1 MTGMT
6 TTGIVSLWNT
16 TEKPK
21 HSREV
26 LEAHAKLQA
35 RFDSAMGKSGGVRG
49 RAGRALIEE
58 EEVARS
64 NLRAF
69 ERAHGLTPST

>member
-1 MTGMT
+1 MK
-6 TTGIVSLWNT
+6 TTGIASLWST
-16 TEKPK
+16 TDKPK
-21 HSREV
+21 HSMEI
-26 LEAHAKLQA
+26 LEQHAKLQA

-64 NLRAF
+64 NLRAV
-69 ERAHGLTPST
+69 ERAHGLTPNA

>member
-1 MTGMT
+1 MK
-6 TTGIVSLWNT
+6 TTGIASLWST
-16 TEKPK
+16 TDKPK
-21 HSREV
+21 HSMEI
-26 LEAHAKLQA
+26 LEQHAKLQA

-69 ERAHGLTPST
+69 ERAHGLTPSA

>member
-1 MTGMT
+1 MT

-16 TEKPK
+16 IEKPK

-69 ERAHGLTPST
+69 ERAHGLTAST

>member
-16 TEKPK
+16 IEKPK
-21 HSREV
+21 HSREL
-26 LEAHAKLQA
+26 LEEHAKLQA

>member
-16 TEKPK
+16 TDKPK
-21 HSREV
+21 HSKEI
-26 LEAHAKLQA
+26 LEAHAKLQS
-35 RFDSAMGKSGGVRG
+35 RFESAMGKSGGVRG

-58 EEVARS
+58 EEVAIS

>member
-6 TTGIVSLWNT
+6 TTGIGSLWNT
-16 TEKPK
+16 TDKPK
-21 HSREV
+21 HSKEV
-26 LEAHAKLQA
+26 LEQHAKLQA
-35 RFDSAMGKSGGVRG
+35 KFDSAMGKSGGIRG
-49 RAGRALIEE
+49 RAGRTLIEE

-69 ERAHGLTPST
+69 ERAHGLTPNT

>member
-1 MTGMT
+1 MT

-16 TEKPK
+16 IEKPK

-58 EEVARS
+58 EEIARS

>member
-16 TEKPK
+16 SDKPK
-21 HSREV
+21 HSKEI

-35 RFDSAMGKSGGVRG
+35 KFDSAMGRSGGVRG

>member
-16 TEKPK
+16 IEKPK
-21 HSREV
+21 HSKEI

-35 RFDSAMGKSGGVRG
+35 KFDSAMGKSGGVRG

>member
-1 MTGMT
+1 ME
-6 TTGIVSLWNT
+6 I
-16 TEKPK
+16 
-21 HSREV
+21 
-26 LEAHAKLQA
+26 LEQHAKLQA

-69 ERAHGLTPST
+69 ERAHGLTPNA

>member
-16 TEKPK
+16 TDKPK
-21 HSREV
+21 HSKEV
-26 LEAHAKLQA
+26 LEAHAQLQA
-35 RFDSAMGKSGGVRG
+35 KFESAMGKSGGVRG

>member
-16 TEKPK
+16 IEKPK

-58 EEVARS
+58 EEIARS

>member
-16 TEKPK
+16 IEKPK
-21 HSREV
+21 HSKEI

-58 EEVARS
+58 EEIARS

>member
-1 MTGMT
+1 MT

-16 TEKPK
+16 IEKPK
-21 HSREV
+21 HSKEI

-35 RFDSAMGKSGGVRG
+35 KFDSAMGKSGGVRG

>member
-1 MTGMT
+1 MTGKM
-6 TTGIVSLWNT
+6 TTGIGSLWNT

-21 HSREV
+21 HSKEV
-26 LEAHAKLQA
+26 LEAHARLKL
-35 RFDSAMGKSGGVRG
+35 RFESAMNKSGGVRG

-58 EEVARS
+58 EEIARS

-69 ERAHGLTPST
+69 ERAHGLTSDT

>member
-16 TEKPK
+16 IEKPK

>member
-6 TTGIVSLWNT
+6 TTGIGSLWST

-21 HSREV
+21 HSREM
-26 LEAHAKLQA
+26 LEQHAKLQA
-35 RFDSAMGKSGGVRG
+35 KYDSAMGKSGGVRG

-69 ERAHGLTPST
+69 ERAHGLTPNT

>member
-1 MTGMT
+1 MT

-69 ERAHGLTPST
+69 ERAHGLTPSS